1 MNLNSFNTKEYVKWY
16 CNVIIPSHFPK
27 FYQIIN
33 HQNYFGR
40 FLSCQEPFS
49 IPFFFFTIRKY
60 SFTPQG
66 FSEQIVKA
74 IYFTSLKMFR
84 YFFST
89 FQFLWFLYNSVIH
102 NMTNFH
108 FVFNSKPLWILYKGL
123 YDQIWVICAIT
134 SWSKFLI
141 SHVNLSYLW
150 YHLIH
155 SLISISI

>member
-1 MNLNSFNTKEYVKWY
+1 MWSGIVMLSFQATFQNFTKLSTIRIILEDFCHAKNLSA
-16 CNVIIPSHFPK
+16 S
-27 FYQIIN
+27 
-33 HQNYFGR
+33 
-40 FLSCQEPFS
+40 L
-49 IPFFFFTIRKY
+49 FFFFTIRKY